1 MAFRLLRRP
10 LLTLLDFAAEAVKA
24 LSMEWRDEGIILGT
38 RRHGETSAILEVMTR
53 AHGRHMGLVRGGRSR
68 RLQPVLQPGNRI
80 DLVWRARLD
89 EHLGMFQAEAL
100 EMNAARLMDSAVAV
114 HGLQLLAAHLR
125 LLPERDPHG
134 GLYETLCVM
143 IPHLEDADAA
153 GELVARFELLILD
166 ELGFGLDLSRCA
178 ATGQK
183 DDLAYVSPKS
193 GKAVSREAGEP
204 WRDRMLALPAFLQR
218 GSGLRGDTAAVEDA
232 FRLTSFF
239 FSRHVYE
246 PRGIEEPGA
255 RAGFLAALR
264 KHRVSVAATAGETA
278 A

>member
-1 MAFRLLRRP
+1 
-10 LLTLLDFAAEAVKA
+10 
-24 LSMEWRDEGIILGT
+24 MEWRDEGIILGT
-38 RRHGETSAILEVMTR
+38 RRHGETSVILEAMTR
-53 AHGRHMGLVRGGRSR
+53 THGRHMGLVRGGRSR
-68 RLQPVLQPGNRI
+68 KLQPVLQPGNRI

-89 EHLGMFQAEAL
+89 EHLGIFQAEAL

-134 GLYETLCVM
+134 GLYETLSIM

-153 GELVARFELLILD
+153 GELVARFELLVLD
-166 ELGFGLDLSRCA
+166 ELGFGLDLARCA
-178 ATGQK
+178 ATGQRH
-183 DDLAYVSPKS
+183 DLVYVSPRS

-218 GSGLRGDTAAVEDA
+218 GSGLRADVLAVEDA
-232 FRLTSFF
+232 FRLTGFF
-239 FSRHVYE
+239 LARHVYE
-246 PRGIEEPGA
+246 PRGLEEPGA

-264 KHRVSVAATAGETA
+264 KHRAMARAGETA